1 MTSHGFIGGT
11 RRSNEDEIAKA
22 VFQAGETVGAKK
34 ITIHFFEK
42 SDDPENPSINTLVEF
57 DCHNLDGTASLT
69 RVQDLARALKKDVS
83 KVKWGDPL
91 ILGAR
96 GYRKF

>member
-11 RRSNEDEIAKA
+11 RRSNEGEIAEA
-22 VFQAGETVGAKK
+22 IYQAGEDVRAKK
-34 ITIHFFEK
+34 ITIHFFEI

-57 DCHNLDGTASLT
+57 DCHDLDGTANLK
-69 RVQDLARALKKDVS
+69 RVKEFKQALQKIP

-91 ILGAR
+91 ILGAK